1 MMGFLIDEDEFEV
14 YPALSRTFQM
24 YELDQRPAKG
34 PQKKQSPVQPEV
46 ITFSYV
52 DSTTQEFYFE
62 YECDLLFENS
72 VNLDSYSV
80 YINDQYYGDDVNR
93 IQINNGDTLRIDV
106 IKQDP
111 SLESSVSYSQ
121 YLI

>member
-1 MMGFLIDEDEFEV
+1 
-14 YPALSRTFQM
+14 M

-34 PQKKQSPVQPEV
+34 PQKKQSPIQPEV
-46 ITFSYV
+46 ITLSYV
-52 DSTTQEFYFE
+52 GNTTQEFYFE
-62 YECDLLFENS
+62 YECDLLFEDS

-111 SLESSVSYSQ
+111 SLDASVSYSQ
-121 YLI
+121 FLV